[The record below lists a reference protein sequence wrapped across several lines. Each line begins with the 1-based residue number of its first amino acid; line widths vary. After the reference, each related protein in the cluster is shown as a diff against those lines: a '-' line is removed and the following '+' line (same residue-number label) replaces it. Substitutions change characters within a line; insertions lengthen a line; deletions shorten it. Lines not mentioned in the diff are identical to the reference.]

1 MASLTKNTK
10 FCLVGSVSAG
20 KSTFL
25 NSVFCKKLTQCK
37 IKRTTMVPTRYIESE
52 TAVDTEEDIYRI
64 VSEKNDAIIKK
75 TENGDKLNEADYK
88 ELEFN
93 VGKLDI

>member
-1 MASLTKNTK
+1 MTRNKMATLSKNTK
-10 FCLVGSVSAG
+10 LCLVGSVSAG

-52 TAVDTEEDIYRI
+52 TAIDTEEDIIWAEFLLSRSRI
-64 VSEKNDAIIKK
+64 ANKS
-75 TENGDKLNEADYK
+75 
-88 ELEFN
+88 
-93 VGKLDI
+93 